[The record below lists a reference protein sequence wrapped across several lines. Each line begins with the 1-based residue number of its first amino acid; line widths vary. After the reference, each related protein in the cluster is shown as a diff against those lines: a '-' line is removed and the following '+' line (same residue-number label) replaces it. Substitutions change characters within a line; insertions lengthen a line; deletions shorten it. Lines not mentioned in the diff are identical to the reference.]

1 VRRKIFLL
9 SIIGMFLSLLVFAA
23 CDKNSNTEKKVY
35 KPSITVEGNVKSE
48 EIARTFLEKYFKHYM
63 ENTVPI
69 EERLKDFRI
78 DRIDIKEESPNGIYF
93 TVSFSVKP
101 SISNSDWMAGNGVI
115 KENGWMEKKF
125 WFVTVKKEGN
135 TYIMEGWGTGP

>member
-1 VRRKIFLL
+1 MRRKIFLL
-9 SIIGMFLSLLVFAA
+9 SIIGVFLSLLVFAA

-115 KENGWMEKKF
+115 KENGWKRNSGLLLSKK
-125 WFVTVKKEGN
+125 KG
-135 TYIMEGWGTGP
+135 ILI

>member
-1 VRRKIFLL
+1 MRRKIFLL